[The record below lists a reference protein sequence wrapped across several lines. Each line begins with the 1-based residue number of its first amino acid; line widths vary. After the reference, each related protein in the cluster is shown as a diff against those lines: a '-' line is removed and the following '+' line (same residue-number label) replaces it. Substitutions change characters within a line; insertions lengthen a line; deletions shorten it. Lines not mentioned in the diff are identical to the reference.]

1 MGNDLSSGRKGRSSR
16 FKPGGKGG
24 TGGEDQIDSS
34 TSGTRRSRNSKNKKG
49 KAAADT
55 TDTAIHTPKQSSPQG
70 KPPKVTMDS
79 SAVTLGDAKINNRRD
94 IHPNPV
100 MITDTLS
107 DVRVK
112 YHINPKEIGHGHYG
126 VVRKCM
132 DRETKMW
139 YAIKS
144 IRKSKVGKVDVLKR
158 EVALLKECEH
168 PNIIQLVEV
177 HEDQKYLHL
186 VTELC
191 TGGELFDRIIEKTQ
205 SDMGHFS
212 ERDAAN
218 LVMCILD
225 AIAYCH
231 DQKGIVHRDL
241 KPENF
246 LFSSKDED
254 AVIKIIDFGLSRHDD
269 VKAGI
274 MNTKVGTPYYVAPEV
289 LNREYTKSC
298 DIWSIGVITYI
309 LLCGYPPF
317 YGDTDNQI
325 FDSVRT
331 GRFDFPSP
339 DWDGISD
346 SAKDFICSLLRRDP
360 SKRLSASRALE
371 HAWIKEM
378 AEVTPK
384 KGRRKQRTSIAFAS
398 RSIAFI
404 KYRDMQKLKKAAL
417 GWLAT
422 NSTNDD
428 ITALKQVF
436 KKIDVNNDG
445 TVTLKELD
453 ECLEDAHFLP
463 NITSDLRNLREELS
477 LSGEDT
483 INWRDFIS
491 VMMDKNLVMKED
503 NLRMVFEHFK
513 KSDPDNIVISDIVD
527 LVGGSEKNAMEI
539 MKLVDNNCDGR
550 IDFNEFRKMMED
562 EHFHLG

>member
-1 MGNDLSSGRKGRSSR
+1 
-16 FKPGGKGG
+16 
-24 TGGEDQIDSS
+24 
-34 TSGTRRSRNSKNKKG
+34 
-49 KAAADT
+49 
-55 TDTAIHTPKQSSPQG
+55 
-70 KPPKVTMDS
+70 MDS

-132 DRETKMW
+132 DRETKVW

-144 IRKSKVGKVDVLKR
+144 IRKSKVGKVDVLRR
-158 EVALLKECEH
+158 EVALLKECDH
-168 PNIIQLVEV
+168 PNIIELVEV

-186 VTELC
+186 ITELC

-205 SDMGHFS
+205 SDEGHFS
-212 ERDAAN
+212 ERDAAK
-218 LVMCILD
+218 LVLCILD

-246 LFSSKDED
+246 LFSSKEED

-339 DWDGISD
+339 DWDGISE
-346 SAKDFICSLLRRDP
+346 SAKDFICSLLKREP
-360 SKRLSASRALE
+360 SKRLSAAEALK
-371 HAWIKEM
+371 HPWIKEYGVGE
-378 AEVTPK
+378 AKRSKRP
-384 KGRRKQRTSIAFAS
+384 QRSSIAFS
-398 RSIAFI
+398 PHSIAFI

-417 GWLAT
+417 AWLAA

-428 ITALKQVF
+428 ITALKNVF

-445 TVTLKELD
+445 TLTLQELD
-453 ECLEDAHFLP
+453 SCLEEAHFAP
-463 NITSDLRNLREELS
+463 NVAYELRQLREELA
-477 LSGEDT
+477 LSGEDSL
-483 INWRDFIS
+483 NWRDFIAL
-491 VMMDKNLVMKED
+491 MMDKSLVMKED

-513 KSDPDNIVISDIVD
+513 KSDPDHIVVSDIVD
-527 LVGGSEKNAMEI
+527 LVGGSEKHAMEI
-539 MKLVDNNCDGR
+539 MKMVDNNSDGR

-562 EHFHLG
+562 ENFHLG